1 MSFCGTIHRVSAQQN
16 FILKLLSSLINI
28 INQFAVRQTTKGKKE
43 KDKENYQ
50 QPIKENVFIQIVHNK
65 KHILSSFSKA
75 LAQYQRVKLQL
86 KVYPK

>member
-1 MSFCGTIHRVSAQQN
+1 MWHYSQN
-16 FILKLLSSLINI
+16 KCTTKFHLEILLSSLINI
-28 INQFAVRQTTKGKKE
+28 INQFTVRQTTKGKKE

-50 QPIKENVFIQIVHNK
+50 QPIKVNVFIQIVHNK

-86 KVYPK
+86 KVYPKK